1 MKNFLSYFKSK
12 ETEVVKSIEGT
23 PVRKAIPERVVKV
36 IEAYRNKNKKA

>member
-12 ETEVVKSIEGT
+12 ETEVAKSKEGT
-23 PVRKAIPERVVKV
+23 PVRRAIPERVAKA